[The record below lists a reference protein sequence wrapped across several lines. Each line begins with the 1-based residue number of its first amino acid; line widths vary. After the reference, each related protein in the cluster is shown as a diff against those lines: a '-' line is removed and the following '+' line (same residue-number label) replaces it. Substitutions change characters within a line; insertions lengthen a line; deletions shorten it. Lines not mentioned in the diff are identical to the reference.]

1 MKMGPGRDCLGP
13 MFEGPSGWWI
23 WRMRGPGWLDLEV
36 RGTDDDDGFAHGV
49 LFSLLS
55 MLSRGVT

>member
-1 MKMGPGRDCLGP
+1 MGPGRDCLGP

-55 MLSRGVT
+55 MLSC